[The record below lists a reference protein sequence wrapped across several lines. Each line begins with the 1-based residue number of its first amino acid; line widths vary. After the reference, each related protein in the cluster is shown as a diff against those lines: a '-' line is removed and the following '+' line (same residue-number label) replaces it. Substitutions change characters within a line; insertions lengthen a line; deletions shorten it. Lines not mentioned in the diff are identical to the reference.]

1 MTDSY
6 FNMFAREVI
15 SDKQYTDDSI
25 IDYIQEGL
33 HEIEYPNPRNIPRY
47 PIDPYEWIH
56 IVVLP

>member
-1 MTDSY
+1 
-6 FNMFAREVI
+6 MFAREVI